1 MRFPPARRLPPR
13 FFPPALRF
21 LFTAPFLAA
30 ARRLLRVADFLR
42 AAALAAAFRL
52 RVLAAFCAAALR
64 LALEIAIDDLRVY
77 CVLCSTSHEILL
89 S

>member
-1 MRFPPARRLPPR
+1 MPVWRLPPR
-13 FFPPALRF
+13 FL
-21 LFTAPFLAA
+21 LAA
-30 ARRLLRVADFLR
+30 PLLAAVRRLHRDAACLR

-64 LALEIAIDDLRVY
+64 LAFEIAIDNLRVY